1 MFAIISKQAY
11 ASLKKKK
18 KARCFYLSSQIRS
31 ISKPG
36 QFEVHRVIETSRLNV
51 GSFVERIPAQSST
64 LNTFV

>member
-11 ASLKKKK
+11 ASLKKK

-51 GSFVERIPAQSST
+51 GSFVERIPVQSST